1 MYLASLAR
9 KTTNNRGDL
18 MENIFFWLLIF
29 AGAAIALLGLFL
41 VASERE
47 LKIKRLEL
55 ERLSANVD
63 VSSPASIAA
72 TLTRTA
78 AIEDLPETSDIQL
91 INEELHNQVS
101 NLSAELELGQ
111 KTIMELEGAAQRD
124 RDSQA
129 ELQHLRKA
137 NEVLISEVVD
147 LKARHESSDGRVEE
161 AMTQQ
166 ADAIERERQLH
177 NEMGELHDQLEE
189 NQQKLRELESSQQ
202 NLANM
207 ESLAAIGADERR
219 QLEAKIAELEQEIK
233 NARQGVEETNALRAT
248 LADSERQR
256 EALHAE
262 NRSYEQEIRRW
273 QEHSAEGDEN
283 RHRLSA
289 LRAPFDALL
298 AKYAELAAH
307 HNQFEEDLAV
317 FGGLMAIRA
326 SASNE
331 NNIFYSGADP
341 AAAMLPGHTATT
353 VHSPMNTAIK
363 GSETGH
369 DEALTLTASLPVE
382 PLAASDGP
390 DTKKKSRM
398 GVFSLVL
405 VVPMAAGLAYG
416 VLNSAS
422 QKSENPAPKPVVASV
437 TPAERQP
444 NKSTAVN
451 VSRIVKEETPL
462 RTASIAKAATL
473 TKKQPVAAE
482 GPLPAVKADA
492 RVDGIY
498 EVTRTSRV
506 YSAPSEFS
514 QLLGDVEPGLKVN
527 VVNARDGWLE
537 IHSKHGRPPGF
548 IRKEA
553 ARAVKN

>member
-1 MYLASLAR
+1 
-9 KTTNNRGDL
+9 
-18 MENIFFWLLIF
+18 MENIFVWLLIF

-47 LKIKRLEL
+47 LKNKRLEL

-72 TLTRTA
+72 TLTGTG

-111 KTIMELEGAAQRD
+111 RTIMELEGAAQRD
-124 RDSQA
+124 LDSQA

-137 NEVLISEVVD
+137 NEVLISEIVD

-166 ADAIERERQLH
+166 ADAIERERQLR

-189 NQQKLRELESSQQ
+189 NQRKLRELESSQQ

-248 LADSERQR
+248 LANSERQR

-273 QEHSAEGDEN
+273 QERSAEGDEN
-283 RHRLSA
+283 RHRLAA
-289 LRAPFDALL
+289 LRTPFDALL

-326 SASNE
+326 SASN
-331 NNIFYSGADP
+331 NDNIVYSGADP
-341 AAAMLPGHTATT
+341 AAAMLPGHTVTT
-353 VHSPMNTAIK
+353 VHSPMNTAVK
-363 GSETGH
+363 GSEAGR
-369 DEALTLTASLPVE
+369 DEGLSVTASLPVE

-422 QKSENPAPKPVVASV
+422 QKSENPAPNPVVASV
-437 TPAERQP
+437 TPAERQA

-462 RTASIAKAATL
+462 QTASIAKAVTL
-473 TKKQPVAAE
+473 TQKQPVAAE
-482 GPLPAVKADA
+482 RPLPAVKANA
-492 RVDGIY
+492 RVEGIY
-498 EVTRTSRV
+498 EVTQTSRV

-514 QLLGDVEPGLKVN
+514 QLLGDAEPGLRLN

-537 IHSKHGRPPGF
+537 IHSKHGRPPGY